1 MPVIQQERGQ
11 RTIKG
16 LPPRW
21 GARAYR
27 ELSAARAGQTLGEMP
42 GRYTQL
48 AALLD
53 TVTKAP
59 LPIDATDAQ
68 LTILAERSAAE
79 CASAGLAKS
88 ARSMQADG
96 RVLDISVP
104 EITDPKALRAR
115 LAWMVVQ
122 RGLTPPQ
129 IEDDVQFIRRCV
141 DAAWWRRNL
150 RTVHGRAFE
159 HAAVRLG
166 FVSIRAGA
174 YASNETVARHTA
186 SKARNARMLANVTM
200 TNEDGY
206 EASLAELAEKS
217 VSNKAIRRGELMLR
231 MKGCEEIANERGDVG
246 VFVTLTCPSKFHAV
260 LAKSGTVNP
269 NFNGATPREAQ
280 KYLMA
285 VWACI
290 RAKNDRDGIL
300 PYGFRIAEP
309 HHDGCPHWHILMFC
323 PKDKVTRLTRNIN
336 VYALAEDGDEPGA
349 KRNRV
354 KIIRIEASKGTAAG
368 YIAKYVGKNIDGEH
382 VGATLDRDGNVVA
395 SDLVGD
401 EIIKPAQRVE
411 AWAST
416 WGIRQFQ
423 PIGQP
428 PVTVWR
434 ELRRVAAEQVQDAP
448 EHVRA
453 AWAACQ
459 RERVTDMETG
469 EVITEQ
475 AASYGDYIRAQGG
488 VNQGRA
494 YRIGVAAPVELR
506 EGRYGLAERPM
517 PKGVYCKAAPDTVY
531 ASTRYEWKRS
541 QVTAANGSP
550 WTRVNNCT
558 VEPAQDAPHW
568 EKSALWQMEYPPL
581 DESEYFASFD
591 FSYFDSAECRKHY
604 LKE

>member
-53 TVTKAP
+53 TVTNAP

-68 LTILAERSAAE
+68 LCILAERSAGE
-79 CASAGLAKS
+79 CS
-88 ARSMQADG
+88 SMAQ
-96 RVLDISVP
+96 LIH
-104 EITDPKALRAR
+104 DPKALRAR
-115 LAWMVVQ
+115 LAWMVAN

-129 IEDDVQFIRRCV
+129 VSDDRQFMLRCI
-141 DAAWWRRNL
+141 DSAWWRRNL

-166 FVSIRAGA
+166 FVSLRAGA
-174 YASNETVARHTA
+174 YASNETVARHA
-186 SKARNARMLANVTM
+186 AAKARNARTLANVTM
-200 TNEDGY
+200 SNEHGD
-206 EASLAELAEKS
+206 EFTLAELALTS
-217 VSNKAIRRGELMLR
+217 VSNKSNRRKELMLR
-231 MKGCEEIANERGDVG
+231 MKGCEEIANDMGDAG

-269 NFNGATPREAQ
+269 NYNGLNAQ
-280 KYLMA
+280 AGQAYLA
-285 VWACI
+285 NVWACI
-290 RAKNDRDGIL
+290 RSALHRKGVS

-309 HHDGCPHWHILMFC
+309 HHDGCPHWHMLLFV
-323 PKDKVTRLTRNIN
+323 PKHKVRRLRMTIN
-336 VYALAEDGDEPGA
+336 AYALAEDGDEPGA

-382 VGATLDRDGNVVA
+382 VGVTLDRDGQVVPA
-395 SDLVGD
+395 VELAGE

-434 ELRRVAAEQVQDAP
+434 ELRRVPAEQVQDAP

-453 AWAACQ
+453 AWEACQ
-459 RERVTDMETG
+459 RERTTDLETG
-469 EVITEQ
+469 EVVTER
-475 AASYGDYIRAQGG
+475 AASYSAYIRAQGG
-488 VNQGRA
+488 VNRGRN
-494 YRIGVAAPVELR
+494 YRIGLLAPVELR

-517 PKGVYCKAAPDTVY
+517 PKGVYCKSAPDMVY

-541 QVTAANGSP
+541 CVAAPNGSP

-558 VEPAQDAPHW
+558 VDPASEAPKW
-568 EKSALWQMEYPPL
+568 EASAIWQSEYPPH
-581 DESEYFASFD
+581 DDAEYFANFD

>member
-16 LPPRW
+16 LPQRW

-53 TVTKAP
+53 SVTRAP
-59 LPIDATDAQ
+59 IPVDATDAQ
-68 LTILAERSAAE
+68 LCILAERSAGE
-79 CASAGLAKS
+79 CI
-88 ARSMQADG
+88 SMAQ
-96 RVLDISVP
+96 LIH
-104 EITDPKALRAR
+104 DPKALRAR
-115 LAWMVVQ
+115 LAWMVAN

-129 IEDDVQFIRRCV
+129 VEDDRQFMLRCT

-166 FVSIRAGA
+166 FVSLRAGA
-174 YASNETVARHTA
+174 YASNETVARHA
-186 SKARNARMLANVTM
+186 AAKKRNARTLANVTM
-200 TNEDGY
+200 CNEHGD
-206 EASLAELAEKS
+206 EFTLAELALSS
-217 VSNKAIRRGELMLR
+217 VSNKGNRRRELMTR
-231 MKGCEEIANERGDVG
+231 MKGCEEVANERGDVG
-246 VFVTLTCPSKFHAV
+246 VFVTATCPSKYHAV
-260 LAKSGTVNP
+260 LAKSGTINQ
-269 NFNGATPREAQ
+269 NYNGEEARAAQ
-280 KYLMA
+280 RYLAA
-285 VWACI
+285 VWACQRASLHRQGI
-290 RAKNDRDGIL
+290 R

-309 HHDGCPHWHILMFC
+309 HHDGCPHWHMLLFVPPEQVKALIATM
-323 PKDKVTRLTRNIN
+323 TA
-336 VYALAEDGDEPGA
+336 YALAEDGDEPGA
-349 KRNRV
+349 KRNRI
-354 KIIRIEASKGTAAG
+354 KIVRIEASKGTAAG

-428 PVTVWR
+428 PVTVYR
-434 ELRRVAAEQVQDAP
+434 EFRRIPAEQIADAP
-448 EHVRA
+448 EHIQT

-459 RERVTDMETG
+459 RETSTDEDTG
-469 EVITEQ
+469 EVVTTK
-475 AASYGDYIRAQGG
+475 AVSFADYIRAQGG
-488 VNQGRA
+488 VNRGRA
-494 YRIGVAAPVELR
+494 YMIGLAAPIVMR

-517 PKGVYCKAAPDTVY
+517 PKGVYCKAAPETVY

-558 VEPAQDAPHW
+558 VDAAGEAPEW
-568 EKSALWQMEYPPL
+568 EASAIWQSEYPPH
-581 DESEYFASFD
+581 DDAEYFANFD

>member
-1 MPVIQQERGQ
+1 MPVIQQERGH

-59 LPIDATDAQ
+59 FPIDATDAQ
-68 LTILAERSAAE
+68 LIILAERSAGE
-79 CASAGLAKS
+79 CM
-88 ARSMQADG
+88 SMAQM
-96 RVLDISVP
+96 IH
-104 EITDPKALRAR
+104 DPKALRAR
-115 LAWMVVQ
+115 LAWMVAN

-129 IEDDVQFIRRCV
+129 VQDDRQFMRRCT

-166 FVSIRAGA
+166 FVSLRAGA
-174 YASNETVARHTA
+174 YASNETVARHAAAKT
-186 SKARNARMLANVTM
+186 RNARTLANVTM
-200 TNEDGY
+200 TNEEGY
-206 EASLAELAEKS
+206 SATIADLAATG

-231 MKGCEEIANERGDVG
+231 MKGCEEIANDMGDVG
-246 VFVTLTCPSKFHAV
+246 VFVTSTCPSKYHAV

-269 NFNGATPREAQ
+269 NYNGANAREAQ
-280 KYLMA
+280 EYLLA
-285 VWACI
+285 NWACQRSSLHRQGI
-290 RAKNDRDGIL
+290 R

-309 HHDGCPHWHILMFC
+309 HHDGCPHWHMLLFV
-323 PKDKVTRLTRNIN
+323 PKAQVKALIATMTA
-336 VYALAEDGDEPGA
+336 YALAEDGDEAGA
-349 KRNRV
+349 KRNRI
-354 KIIRIEASKGTAAG
+354 KIVRIEASKGTAAG

-382 VGATLDRDGNVVA
+382 VGATLDRDGNVVPA
-395 SDLVGD
+395 DLVGD
-401 EIIKPAQRVE
+401 EIVKPAQRVE

-453 AWAACQ
+453 AWVACQ
-459 RERVTDMETG
+459 RESYTDAETG

-475 AASYGDYIRAQGG
+475 AASYSAYIRAQGG

-494 YRIGVAAPVELR
+494 YRIGVMAPVELR
-506 EGRYGLAERPM
+506 EGRYGLSARPM
-517 PKGVYCKAAPDTVY
+517 PKGVYCKLAPETVY

-541 QVTAANGSP
+541 CVAAPKGSP

-558 VEPAQDAPHW
+558 VDAAGEVPKW
-568 EKSALWQMEYPPL
+568 EASAVWQSEYPPH
-581 DESEYFASFD
+581 DDAEYFANFD

>member
-16 LPPRW
+16 LPQRW

-48 AALLD
+48 AELLD
-53 TVTKAP
+53 SVTRAP
-59 LPIDATDAQ
+59 IPVDATDAQ
-68 LTILAERSAAE
+68 LCILAERSAGE
-79 CASAGLAKS
+79 C
-88 ARSMQADG
+88 M
-96 RVLDISVP
+96 SVAQL
-104 EITDPKALRAR
+104 IHDPKALRAR
-115 LAWMVVQ
+115 LAWMVAN

-129 IEDDVQFIRRCV
+129 VQDDRQFMRRCT
-141 DAAWWRRNL
+141 DSAWWRRNL

-166 FVSIRAGA
+166 FVSLRAGA
-174 YASNETVARHTA
+174 YASNETVARHSAAKT
-186 SKARNARMLANVTM
+186 RNARTLASVTM

-206 EASLAELAEKS
+206 EASLAKLAEKS

-231 MKGCEEIANERGDVG
+231 MKGCEEIANEVGDVG
-246 VFVTLTCPSKFHAV
+246 VFVTSTCPSKYHAV
-260 LAKSGTVNP
+260 LAKSGTVNQ
-269 NFNGATPREAQ
+269 NYNGANAREAQ
-280 KYLMA
+280 KYLLA
-285 VWACI
+285 VWACQRSALHRQGI
-290 RAKNDRDGIL
+290 R

-309 HHDGCPHWHILMFC
+309 HHDGCPHWHLLLFVPASQVKAMIATMT
-323 PKDKVTRLTRNIN
+323 D
-336 VYALAEDGDEPGA
+336 YALAEDGDEPGA
-349 KRNRV
+349 KRNRI
-354 KIIRIEASKGTAAG
+354 KIVRIEASKGTAAG

-382 VGATLDRDGNVVA
+382 VGATLDRDGNEVP
-395 SDLVGD
+395 SDLVAD

-434 ELRRVAAEQVQDAP
+434 ELRRVAAEQVLDAP

-469 EVITEQ
+469 EIITEQ
-475 AASYGDYIRAQGG
+475 AASYSAYIRAQGG

-517 PKGVYCKAAPDTVY
+517 PKGVYCKAAPEVVY

-541 QVTAANGSP
+541 IVAAANCSP

-568 EKSALWQMEYPPL
+568 EKSALWQMEYPPM

-591 FSYFDSAECRKHY
+591 FSYFDSPECRKHY